1 MKKKFRILRADV
13 SIIAVILLILGIVF
27 GIYTDLSLIWD
38 IVPGFDRWFRWF
50 ALVFIVVNPL
60 LLALILPP
68 IYYKII
74 YRKDFEDKEFEEEIQ
89 DEIEDTII
97 YSTILYIMGYLGGIF
112 SPLTLLLM
120 IILSLFLLFLRIIP
134 YKTVPAVKRFI
145 KKKSIKGSIESRRK
159 EFFLVFLLFLV
170 FFLLFTADKL
180 GFFNL

>member
-97 YSTILYIMGYLGGIF
+97 YSTNPIVNDYPF
-112 SPLTLLLM
+112 SISPFLQDN
-120 IILSLFLLFLRIIP
+120 SLQNR
-134 YKTVPAVKRFI
+134 
-145 KKKSIKGSIESRRK
+145 SCC
-159 EFFLVFLLFLV
+159 
-170 FFLLFTADKL
+170 
-180 GFFNL
+180 